1 MADVLVRGL
10 APEVVGRLKAQ
21 AKHKGRSL
29 QAEMKDALERA
40 AARPDEA
47 DIPEGI
53 RRVRAMLRGKRF
65 SDSTLLIRATRDA

>member
-10 APEVVGRLKAQ
+10 APEIVARLKAQ
-21 AKHKGRSL
+21 AKRKGRSL
-29 QAEMKDALERA
+29 QGEMKEALERA
-40 AARPDEA
+40 AAMPHES

-65 SDSTLLIRATRDA
+65 SDSTRIIRELRDA

>member
-10 APEVVGRLKAQ
+10 SPKILARLKSQ
-21 AKHKGRSL
+21 AKRRGRSL
-29 QAEMKDALERA
+29 QAEMKEILERA
-40 AARPDEA
+40 ARMPDES

-65 SDSTLLIRATRDA
+65 SDSTLLIREDRER

>member
-10 APEVVGRLKAQ
+10 APKVLARLKSQ
-21 AKHKGRSL
+21 AKRKGRSL

-40 AARPDEA
+40 AAAPDEA

-65 SDSTLLIRATRDA
+65 SDSTLLIREARDA

>member
-10 APEVVGRLKAQ
+10 APEVVARLKAQ
-21 AKHKGRSL
+21 AKRKGRSL
-29 QAEMKDALERA
+29 QAEMKEILERG
-40 AARPDEA
+40 ARMPDES

-65 SDSTLLIRATRDA
+65 SDSTLLIREDRER

>member
-10 APEVVGRLKAQ
+10 APDVVTRLKAQ
-21 AKHKGRSL
+21 AKRKGRSL
-29 QAEMKDALERA
+29 QAEMKDALEHA
-40 AARPDEA
+40 AAAPDDS

-65 SDSTLLIRATRDA
+65 SDSTLLIREARDA

>member
-10 APEVVGRLKAQ
+10 APKVLARLKSQ
-21 AKHKGRSL
+21 AKRKGRSL

-40 AARPDEA
+40 AAAPDES

-65 SDSTLLIRATRDA
+65 SDSTLLIREDRER